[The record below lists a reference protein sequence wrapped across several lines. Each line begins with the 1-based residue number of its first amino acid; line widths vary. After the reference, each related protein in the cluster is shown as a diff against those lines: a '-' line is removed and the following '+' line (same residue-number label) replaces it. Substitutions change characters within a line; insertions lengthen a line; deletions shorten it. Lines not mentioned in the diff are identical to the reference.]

1 MKVSI
6 IGCGNMGLVY
16 ARSFLRYNIVEPKDL
31 LLAEKNETRRDDLR
45 KMNIGEVVV
54 ASDPKISESEL
65 VILAVKPQDF
75 TELAPKLAPLMK
87 PGMLVL
93 SIMAGLP
100 IAKISELLSHPSI
113 IRAMPNSPVE
123 VGMGMTGFSAHASVS
138 IDQVRKV
145 ENLLATTGRTVFFED
160 ENLLDAVTALSGSG
174 PAYFFYVVRAMV
186 EAGKEM
192 GMSDAV
198 SATLVKQTMLGA
210 FHLINNA
217 NKSFDELIKTVAS
230 KGGTTEAA
238 ISVFENENVHKAFVR
253 GIVRAEQRAK
263 ELSRQQ

>member
-1 MKVSI
+1 
-6 IGCGNMGLVY
+6 MGLVY
-16 ARSFLRYNIVEPKDL
+16 TRSFLRYNIVESRNL

-45 KMNIGEVVV
+45 KMNLGEVVV
-54 ASDPKISESEL
+54 ADDPQISESNL
-65 VILAVKPQDF
+65 LILAVKPQDF
-75 TELAPKLAPLMK
+75 PELAPKIAPLVK

-93 SIMAGLP
+93 SIMAGIT
-100 IAKISELLSHPSI
+100 IAKIETYLSHPSI

-123 VGMGMTGFSAHASVS
+123 VGMGMTGFSAHPSVS
-138 IDQVRKV
+138 IEQIRKV
-145 ENLLATTGRTVFFED
+145 ENLLSTTGRTVFFED

-174 PAYFFYVVRAMV
+174 PAYFYYIVRAMV

-217 NKSFDELIKTVAS
+217 NKSFDDLIKTVAS

-238 ISVFENENVHKAFVR
+238 LTVFENNEMHKALVE
-253 GIVRAEQRAK
+253 GIIRAEKRAK
-263 ELSRQQ
+263 ELSANAK